1 FSLIFFVIIMAL
13 VGGYVYVTTRPGSR
27 VFYRDQQSQQQSIQE
42 PDSKDTAQSVL
53 SALSVALVEQNE
65 SGEFGSAEFTDDQQQ
80 TKLMLVVAGETQGER
95 QALLHKG
102 MCDQPGDTVQLLAKL
117 ESGISETVLPI
128 SLEELLSQLPMSVV
142 VQDPSH
148 TTVACG
154 ELVQ

>member
-1 FSLIFFVIIMAL
+1 M
-13 VGGYVYVTTRPGSR
+13 
-27 VFYRDQQSQQQSIQE
+27 
-42 PDSKDTAQSVL
+42 